1 VITGLLFVRS
11 RMPGSHQEMKMRI
24 PAKFGIRHPHPRNG
38 PLFFGRQ
45 IVQMA
50 AGKLELV
57 CGIFQAPMS
66 KTKLFPVTV
75 VGSWPRPAWLVQ
87 ALRKRQNGEITQ
99 AEFNQIADDAVLASI
114 KYQEDAG
121 VDIVTDGEVRRDN
134 FYSFVTEKLSGIKLM
149 KLSELMDY
157 VKDRAGFEEILRAS
171 DVPSFAIKSPIAI
184 DKVTERGDAG
194 ISLDEFDFLKSHT
207 TRQTKIPLPGA
218 YLLTRSAWFEG
229 LSDKAYPTRED
240 LAKDVVQILRK
251 EVLALKKR
259 GCDFIQFDE
268 PSLTQ
273 VVYGDEAEQTF
284 MCAALGTRRDPSE
297 ELDFAVR
304 LMNETVAGIDGVRF
318 GVHICRGNWSRKE
331 DVLLKGNYGPL
342 LPSLMR
348 MNIHQLVLEM
358 ATPRAG
364 EIEVFKEFKNQKE
377 LGLGV
382 ANPRTDNIEDP
393 QAIVQ
398 RVRRLLEFYDADKI
412 FLNPDCGFGTFAER
426 CVNTPEIAYK
436 KLWSIS
442 RAAEILRKES

>member
-1 VITGLLFVRS
+1 
-11 RMPGSHQEMKMRI
+11 MRDCMI
-24 PAKFGIRHPHPRNG
+24 QTP
-38 PLFFGRQ
+38 
-45 IVQMA
+45 
-50 AGKLELV
+50 
-57 CGIFQAPMS
+57 
-66 KTKLFPVTV
+66 LFPVSV
-75 VGSWPRPAWLVQ
+75 VGSWTRPPWLVQ
-87 ALRKRQNGEITQ
+87 ALRRRQAGEISKE
-99 AEFNQIADDAVLASI
+99 EFNRIADDAVLAAI

-121 VDIVTDGEVRRDN
+121 VDILSDGEVRRDN
-134 FYSFVTEKLSGIKLM
+134 FYSFVVEKLSGIRLM

-171 DVPSFAIKSPIAI
+171 DVPSFAIKSPIAV
-184 DKVTERGDAG
+184 DKVKERDG
-194 ISLDEFDFLKSHT
+194 ISLDEYDFLKNHT
-207 TRQTKIPLPGA
+207 NRQTKIPLPGP

-240 LAKDVVQILRK
+240 LAGDVVQILRK
-251 EVLALKKR
+251 EAMELKKR

-284 MCAALGTRRDPSE
+284 MCAALGTRRDPAD
-297 ELDFAVR
+297 ELEFAVR

-342 LPSLMR
+342 LPWLMR

-364 EIEVFKEFKNQKE
+364 EIDVFKEYKNQKE

-393 QAIVQ
+393 RAIVQ
-398 RVRRLLEFYDADKI
+398 SVRRLLEFYDADKI

-426 CVNTPEIAYK
+426 CVNTPDIAYK
-436 KLWSIS
+436 KLQSVAK
-442 RAAEILRKES
+442 AAEILRKEN